1 MDYMEEMLGHGEQT
15 NQSSRHQAE
24 ALESTK
30 SLVGTCKQMEA
41 QMKEQ
46 MGHMSVVDTHNY
58 VPVYRGVRR
67 RTWGVWVT
75 EIRRPKKKDRIWL
88 GSFATAEMAAR
99 AYDAAALALRG
110 PNALLNFPE
119 YLGSLPRPLD
129 LSDKSIQAAAT
140 EAARR
145 LARRTG
151 SLQRRY
157 SRLQATLATS
167 SSCAPLVTASSSSFE
182 QSRPVTST
190 STRIQ
195 ESSMASQD
203 SKGSVNETDKKRSLN
218 ASSSSTLANMTNA
231 AVCVVTSRGSCTI
244 SANKPEE
251 YEVTP
256 TSICDSEL
264 LSSRTT
270 NKSSRG
276 ANVTLETRKQ
286 QERRRMPAG
295 VEEVSGLENHSNS
308 KIVGSASSSS
318 AAAMLQQDV
327 DQANLGSAHKQ
338 QHNAGSSDDN
348 LMFNMPN
355 GIACLYDHTLM
366 CSFPGAPH
374 MLPATDVPSFSEDCD
389 EDSAAWEPHLWS
401 Y

>member
-1 MDYMEEMLGHGEQT
+1 
-15 NQSSRHQAE
+15 
-24 ALESTK
+24 
-30 SLVGTCKQMEA
+30 
-41 QMKEQ
+41 
-46 MGHMSVVDTHNY
+46 MSVVDTDNY

-167 SSCAPLVTASSSSFE
+167 SSL
-182 QSRPVTST
+182 
-190 STRIQ
+190 
-195 ESSMASQD
+195 
-203 SKGSVNETDKKRSLN
+203 
-218 ASSSSTLANMTNA
+218 
-231 AVCVVTSRGSCTI
+231 
-244 SANKPEE
+244 
-251 YEVTP
+251 
-256 TSICDSEL
+256 
-264 LSSRTT
+264 
-270 NKSSRG
+270 
-276 ANVTLETRKQ
+276 
-286 QERRRMPAG
+286 
-295 VEEVSGLENHSNS
+295 
-308 KIVGSASSSS
+308 GSASSSS

-355 GIACLYDHTLM
+355 VIACLYDHTLM
-366 CSFPGAPH
+366 CSFAGAPH

-389 EDSAAWEPHLWS
+389 EESAAWEPHLWS